1 MTPNNI
7 VDGYGH
13 FEGMWG
19 LPSHRRGIYIYVYK
33 VHNTRTRETKI
44 TAKFNSETNN
54 SCLSSPSACCVRYVT
69 KICKELE
76 LNGKH
81 KLISKICKELDL
93 QGTYKFLSKVCKEL
107 ELQGTHK
114 FLSKI
119 CKELELSETHKLLMF
134 VGNIFLSNNNMSF
147 RKKWQMKVT

>member
-1 MTPNNI
+1 MDISKECGASPLTD
-7 VDGYGH
+7 VV
-13 FEGMWG
+13 
-19 LPSHRRGIYIYVYK
+19 YIYK
-33 VHNTRTRETKI
+33 VHNTRTLETTI
-44 TAKFNSETNN
+44 TAKFNSKTNN

-81 KLISKICKELDL
+81 KLISKICKELDLQGTYKFLSKICKVLEL

-147 RKKWQMKVT
+147 RKK